1 VDDCELLRRFA
12 SERSEAA
19 MAALVERHMKM
30 VYATARREVGDDT
43 LAEDVTLAVFMI
55 LARKANRLSA
65 SVMLSSWLFTVT
77 RYAARNAV
85 RGERR
90 RLSRETKAIEEMT
103 REIGYQ
109 EAEAWDRVSPELN
122 DALDALNSRER
133 EAIFLR
139 YFRDLSIEEAGQELR
154 ISPKAAQMRIQRA
167 TEKLRSRLAAKGAPV
182 TVAILAA
189 LLLKRSAE
197 ASPALSAQEI
207 SRQALEPA
215 HSLGTSSP
223 AVLSRG
229 AAILPIVQG
238 TLRTMTLR
246 TATLAAAITLA
257 VLAGAGGLAAA
268 HRNALENAHI
278 MAETVPVNA
287 LASSSTQVF
296 TELSIVVVS
305 RQELS
310 PYLRTPV
317 PAGAAFAANYDP
329 IATASSAQVG
339 RMLTDFKARGL
350 VNLLPKVTTLS
361 GVPASIEFSGAN
373 LVKALPEINSLNIKV
388 TPRINSNGTVTLPVS
403 VKLGSTIGTSRLLST
418 TRTVRDGETFAGAEA
433 IPADATATSKVLLV
447 LVTPHIIAAK

>member
-1 VDDCELLRRFA
+1 
-12 SERSEAA
+12 

-30 VYATARREVGDDT
+30 VYTTARREVGDDT
-43 LAEDVTLAVFMI
+43 LAEDVTLAVFVI
-55 LARKANRLSA
+55 LARKANRLSG

-77 RYAARNAV
+77 RYAARNAM

-90 RLSRETKAIEEMT
+90 RLSREAKAIQEMT

-122 DALDALNSRER
+122 DALDALNNRER

-207 SRQALEPA
+207 SRQALEQA
-215 HSLGTSSP
+215 HSPGTSSP

-229 AAILPIVQG
+229 TAILPIVQG

-246 TATLAAAITLA
+246 TTALATAITLA
-257 VLAGAGGLAAA
+257 VLAGAGGLASAYRNTIGNSHIIAQTAA
-268 HRNALENAHI
+268 ATA
-278 MAETVPVNA
+278 AAQPVPVSA
-287 LASSSTQVF
+287 QTQI
-296 TELSIVVVS
+296 LSDMAIVVAT
-305 RQELS
+305 RQDLS
-310 PYLRTPV
+310 PYTSAPV
-317 PAGAAFAANYDP
+317 PAGAAVAANYDP
-329 IATASSAQVG
+329 IATMPTAQVA
-339 RMLTDFKARGL
+339 RMLTDFKKRGL
-350 VNLLPKVTTLS
+350 IVSDPKMLTLTDNS
-361 GVPASIEFSGAN
+361 AMMLIEGN
-373 LVKALPEINSLNIKV
+373 NYLKGL
-388 TPRINSNGTVTLPVS
+388 PRIDSVRIKLSPQAHSDGTVTVPLEVTLSSKPD
-403 VKLGSTIGTSRLLST
+403 KPRLLST
-418 TRTVRDGETFAGAEA
+418 TRTVHDGESFIGAEA
-433 IPADATATSKVLLV
+433 VPADATALSKVLLV